1 VSSHDPRALALT
13 VALFLGVLAACRAP
27 QTHPRERFPVCNEI
41 VVCGEHVPVDAPV
54 VLWTME
60 PLYDAY
66 REGPRFAAEGEAG
79 KRYQPGR
86 SARTSELAAEV
97 ERDGWTRAHL
107 AEQVD
112 LFVLHYDAC
121 GTSRACFRVLQDER
135 KLSVHFLL
143 DLDGTIYQTL
153 DLREQAW
160 HARAA
165 NPRSIGVE
173 IAHVGA
179 FPPGERGALARWYEW
194 TEDGVHLR
202 LPPAAGDGGLRT
214 SFSGR
219 PARDEL
225 VRGTIHGAELVQPDF
240 TDEQY
245 RSLAAL
251 AAALTRVFPSIELD
265 APRDASGAV
274 RRDALSDDEE
284 AAFHGVL
291 GHYHLQTDKRDPGP
305 AFDWERFLAEA
316 RAQAVQP

>member
-1 VSSHDPRALALT
+1 M
-13 VALFLGVLAACRAP
+13 
-27 QTHPRERFPVCNEI
+27 
-41 VVCGEHVPVDAPV
+41 PVDAPV

-60 PLYDAY
+60 PYYDAY
-66 REGPRFAAEGEAG
+66 AERPRFATEGALE
-79 KRYQPGR
+79 KRYEPGR
-86 SARTSELAAEV
+86 DAITPELATAV
-97 ERDGWTRAHL
+97 ARDGWTRAHL

-135 KLSVHFLL
+135 QLSVHFLL

-179 FPPGERGALARWYEW
+179 FPPGERARFARWYEW
-194 TEDGVHLR
+194 TEDGVRLR
-202 LPPAAGDGGLRT
+202 LPPAVGDGGLRT
-214 SFSGR
+214 SFGGR
-219 PARDEL
+219 PAREEL
-225 VRGTIHGAELVQPDF
+225 VSGPIHGATFVQPDF

-251 AAALTRVFPSIELD
+251 AAALARVFPRIELA

-274 RRDALSDDEE
+274 RRDALGDEE
-284 AAFHGVL
+284 ELAFHGIL

-316 RAQAVQP
+316 RALVLRP

>member
-1 VSSHDPRALALT
+1 MPRSAVSAWRLGGLLAALAS
-13 VALFLGVLAACRAP
+13 CRATP
-27 QTHPRERFPVCNEI
+27 VVPAERYPAGREI
-41 VVCGEHVPVDAPV
+41 VVCGERVPVDAPV
-54 VLWTME
+54 VLWTMA
-60 PLYDAY
+60 PYYDAY
-66 REGPRFAAEGEAG
+66 REGPSFSAEGEPG

-86 SARTSELAAEV
+86 SPRTPELAAEV

-173 IAHVGA
+173 IAHAGA
-179 FPPGERGALARWYEW
+179 FPPGERDALARWYEW
-194 TEDGVHLR
+194 TEDGVRLR
-202 LPPAAGDGGLRT
+202 IPPAAAGGLRAP
-214 SFSGR
+214 FSGR
-219 PARDEL
+219 PAREEL
-225 VRGTIHGAELVQPDF
+225 VSGPIHGATCVQPDF
-240 TDEQY
+240 TREQY

-251 AAALTRVFPSIELD
+251 AAALAGALPRIELEL
-265 APRDASGAV
+265 PRDAAGVV
-274 RRDALSDDEE
+274 RTDALGDQEE
-284 AAFHGVL
+284 AAFQGIL

-316 RAQAVQP
+316 RARAVQAVQP